1 MCLLLIICSSNMIN
15 NSIHYTIIKPWKYYL
30 QLSFIKSKVI
40 QNLMVINLYFKHF
53 SESCILEYR
62 IYLGCYLLS
71 MHPMYVPISTSH
83 KIFKLRTACNIATI
97 SIVPMPYIIEEFF
110 WQDNN
115 SMSGKKANNFVSII
129 QNWFSYLKSFCM
141 YIPNEEILA

>member
-1 MCLLLIICSSNMIN
+1 MCLLIICSSNMIN

-30 QLSFIKSKVI
+30 QSCPLLNQKLFRNLWWSIFISNIFLKVT
-40 QNLMVINLYFKHF
+40 Y
-53 SESCILEYR
+53 ILEYR

-129 QNWFSYLKSFCM
+129 QNWFSYLRSFCM
-141 YIPNEEILA
+141 YQMKRF